1 MSKEHHHIL
10 IAESRDL
17 SPQVVATLNALGA
30 VRCADLDRTALL
42 RENENATILW
52 VRLRNY
58 IDSEVLGHF
67 PHLRVLVTPTTGL
80 THIDLNE
87 VCRRNIKLL
96 SLQGEKDFLKTIR
109 ATAEHTIGLM
119 LAVIR
124 RLPGAFDHVKAS
136 KWNRDEYRGEELYGK
151 SIGIVGYGRLG
162 KIVSRYLHAF
172 DAKVLV
178 ADPNVNAA
186 TVDPWALLVPIEK
199 LLRESDIVT
208 LHVNYHEGNRRL
220 FGRRE
225 FAQMKE
231 GAYFINTSRGE
242 LLDEQVLLESLESRA
257 LGGAA
262 LDVLSEEHS
271 IHGAVHPLVEYAQT
285 HDNLIIT
292 PHIGGCT
299 RESLQKTEEFMASR
313 LRDWLKDAAY
323 SI

>member
-1 MSKEHHHIL
+1 MPTERHKIL
-10 IAESRDL
+10 IVESRDL
-17 SPQVVATLNALGA
+17 SPHVIATLNAFGE
-30 VRCADLDRTALL
+30 VRCADLDRKALL
-42 RENENATILW
+42 LEDEYATILW

-58 IDSEVLGHF
+58 IDREVLDHF
-67 PHLRVLVTPTTGL
+67 PRLRALVTPTTGL
-80 THIDLNE
+80 THIDVNE
-87 VCRRNIKLL
+87 VYGRNITLL
-96 SLQGEKDFLKTIR
+96 SLQGETDFLKTIR

-124 RLPGAFDHVKAS
+124 RLPGAFDQVKAS
-136 KWNRDEYRGEELYGK
+136 KWNRDEFRGEELYGK
-151 SIGIVGYGRLG
+151 TIGIVGYGRLG
-162 KIVSRYLHAF
+162 KIVSKYIHAF
-172 DAKVLV
+172 DAKVLA

-186 TVDPWALLVPIEK
+186 TVDPWVLLVPLDK

-208 LHVNYHEGNRRL
+208 LHVNFHEGNRGL

-242 LLDEQVLLESLESRA
+242 LVDEQALLESLESCA

-262 LDVLSEEHS
+262 LDVLSQEHL
-271 IHGAVHPLVEYAQT
+271 GLGPAHPLVEYART

-299 RESLQKTEEFMASR
+299 KESLEKTEEFMVSR
-313 LRDWLKDAAY
+313 LRDWLKNGRCG
-323 SI
+323 S

>member
-1 MSKEHHHIL
+1 MSTEQHNIL
-10 IAESRDL
+10 IVESRDL
-17 SPQVVATLNALGA
+17 SPQVMGTLTALGT

-42 RENENATILW
+42 KESGDATVLW

-58 IDSEVLGHF
+58 IDREVLDHF
-67 PHLRVLVTPTTGL
+67 PRLRVLVTPTTGL

-87 VCRRNIKLL
+87 VYGRNIKVL
-96 SLQGEKDFLKTIR
+96 SLQGESEFLKNIR

-119 LAVIR
+119 LALIR
-124 RLPGAFDHVKAS
+124 RLPAAFDHVKAS
-136 KWNRDEYRGEELYGK
+136 KWNRDEFKGEELYGK
-151 SIGIVGYGRLG
+151 TIGIVGYGRLG

-172 DAKVLV
+172 EAKVLV
-178 ADPNVNAA
+178 ADPNAHAA
-186 TVDPWALLVPIEK
+186 TVDPWAMLVPLEK

-208 LHVNYHEGNRRL
+208 LHVNFHEGNRGL

-242 LLDEQVLLESLESRA
+242 LVDEQVLLESLESRA

-262 LDVLSEEHS
+262 LDVLSQEHS
-271 IHGAVHPLVEYAQT
+271 ILGAVHPLVEYART
-285 HDNLIIT
+285 HDNLILT

-299 RESLQKTEEFMASR
+299 KESLQKTEEFMVSR
-313 LRDWLKDAAY
+313 LRDWLKNGRCG
-323 SI
+323 S